1 MSAARAL
8 AASRNT
14 CRDMIAA
21 FNIEDYMKVSAEFK
35 DTYAALGAFE
45 QKCQVCGNA
54 GVIAWY
60 LGCPCHPCC
69 NMCKDDESLISGR
82 GGKCSVRNC
91 NELIIKPVRKLTA
104 LTKATDQVKVV
115 QEKMIHA
122 MQVEESKDRDE
133 GVERRREAVQER
145 PKRRRLA
152 DMNEEEAEEVRESR
166 RAAKRAREE
175 NKYKLENFD
184 RVQAVNISLKATVA
198 DLESKLRD
206 LTDGRLDKVFPTPA
220 ILFMDMHDSAEDS
233 EGVLVPISKVPEK
246 VRLVLKEAD
255 DPWNIIMEQDD
266 TSYFADMAEQAYSN
280 QQRNP
285 KTDGNESDDESDG
298 EEDEEEV
305 VAEWADATWTFF
317 DSEAHALDI
326 RSRKKN
332 VNIVYKVKRYM

>member
-1 MSAARAL
+1 MSAARTL

-21 FNIEDYMKVSAEFK
+21 FNIEDYMKVSTEFK

-45 QKCQVCGNA
+45 QKCQVCGNT
-54 GVIAWY
+54 GVTAWY

-91 NELIIKPVRKLTA
+91 NELIIKPIRKLTA
-104 LTKATDQVKVV
+104 LTKATEQVKVV

-133 GVERRREAVQER
+133 GAERRREAVQER

-152 DMNEEEAEEVRESR
+152 DMDEEEAEEVRESR
-166 RAAKRAREE
+166 RAAKRVREE
-175 NKYKLENFD
+175 KKYKLENFD
-184 RVQAVNISLKATVA
+184 SVQADNDSLRATVA
-198 DLESKLRD
+198 DLETKLSD
-206 LTDGRLDKVFPTPA
+206 LTGGNRDKVFPTPV
-220 ILFMDMHDSAEDS
+220 ILFMDMHDSADDS

-246 VRLVLKEAD
+246 VRLVLEEAD
-255 DPWNIIMEQDD
+255 DPWQIIMEQDD
-266 TSYFADMAEQAYSN
+266 NSNFLDMAEAAHFKHK
-280 QQRNP
+280 QRNP
-285 KTDGNESDDESDG
+285 NTDGNESDDE
-298 EEDEEEV
+298 EDEDDV
-305 VAEWADATWTFF
+305 VTEWADATWMFF
-317 DSEAHALDI
+317 DSGAHVHEL
-326 RSRKKN
+326 RSAKAN